1 MKKPKFQNKFANLLF
16 YGFCSGL
23 ILFSNTS
30 FSALATVS
38 STASKDSALITLLK
52 NANPTTAEDI
62 YGVLQ
67 SFGALNNQN
76 KEKALSIIKNSYQ
89 NYISKNPQNN
99 KKDNIELYK
108 KIEISLLSENNLL
121 SSSFISTE
129 KLNSINKQKE
139 ENLNK
144 EKATL
149 QAKKEQDAKTAKIR
163 TEALEAIKI
172 RQNTKNPSVLSSPE
186 EAKFITVLG
195 DKVPLDTY
203 KIYEALET
211 KKILKQE
218 KLNPEEAKKR
228 KESIKQIITD
238 AIKSAQEKREK
249 TISPSVIKSIQTNL
263 TQKGFVN

>member
-38 STASKDSALITLLK
+38 STASQDSALITLLK
-52 NANPTTAEDI
+52 NANPTSAEDI

-76 KEKALSIIKNSYQ
+76 KEKALNIIKKSYQ
-89 NYISKNPQNN
+89 DYISKNPQNN
-99 KKDNIELYK
+99 TKNNIELYK

-121 SSSFISTE
+121 SSSFVSAE
-129 KLNSINKQKE
+129 KLKDINKQKE
-139 ENLNK
+139 EK
-144 EKATL
+144 IATEKARL
-149 QAKKEQDAKTAKIR
+149 QAKKEQTAKIAKIR
-163 TEALEAIKI
+163 TEALETAKI
-172 RQNTKNPSVLSSPE
+172 RQNTKNPSALASPQE
-186 EAKFITVLG
+186 TKFTAALG

-211 KKILKQE
+211 KKILKQD
-218 KLNPEEAKKR
+218 KLSPEEAKKR
-228 KESIKQIITD
+228 KDNIKQIITD
-238 AIKSAQEKREK
+238 SIKSAQEKRER